1 MKFPPFLE
9 IWEGRWKNA
18 ANKKGSFSF
27 EDPVPQN
34 KFGKALKIAYL
45 ALFLVPSSTSRNF
58 HQKIGFREFGVWMG
72 RLYQHQTSDTGIL
85 WQKTECH

>member
-18 ANKKGSFSF
+18 ANKKGSFSRS
-27 EDPVPQN
+27 

-45 ALFLVPSSTSRNF
+45 ALFLVPPSTSRNF
-58 HQKIGFREFGVWMG
+58 H
-72 RLYQHQTSDTGIL
+72 
-85 WQKTECH
+85 